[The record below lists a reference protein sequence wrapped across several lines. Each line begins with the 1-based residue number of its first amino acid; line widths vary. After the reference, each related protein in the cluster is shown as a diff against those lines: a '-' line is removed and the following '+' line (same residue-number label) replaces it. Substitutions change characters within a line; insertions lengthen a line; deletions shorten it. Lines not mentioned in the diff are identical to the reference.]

1 MSSLPKIFRG
11 KTASRGFFFLSFS
24 FLKLTSFW
32 IKLLNKSLLPGL
44 SFPGTFEALYLFFTS
59 RWLISPDESLLRT
72 TAL

>member
-11 KTASRGFFFLSFS
+11 NTASRGFFFFSF

-44 SFPGTFEALYLFFTS
+44 SFPRTFVALYLFFTS
-59 RWLISPDESLLRT
+59 RWLVSPDESLLRT

>member
-1 MSSLPKIFRG
+1 MSSLPKNFRG
-11 KTASRGFFFLSFS
+11 NTASRGFFSFL

-44 SFPGTFEALYLFFTS
+44 SFPRTFEALYLFFTS
-59 RWLISPDESLLRT
+59 RWLVSPDESLLWT